1 VFHLYYLLTIE
12 FPELP
17 RYAYFGVKGCRRD
30 PASAAPMST
39 VMPTSELST
48 STLDMSPL
56 APSLSSQLSKPQRV
70 LACVRC
76 QQRKIK
82 CDRRFPCANCN
93 TSHAQCVPATLT
105 PSGRRR
111 RRFPEREL
119 LERLRKYEDLLRQNN
134 IKFEPLHKD
143 LAGEK
148 ESPSMQGGDESDDWS
163 SPSTTVKSE
172 RVYEAKYA
180 ISKKPSQED

>member
-1 VFHLYYLLTIE
+1 
-12 FPELP
+12 
-17 RYAYFGVKGCRRD
+17 
-30 PASAAPMST
+30 MST
-39 VMPTSELST
+39 VLPTSEPST
-48 STLDMSPL
+48 STPDMSPS
-56 APSLSSQLSKPQRV
+56 APSPSSQPSKPQRV

-93 TSHAQCVPATLT
+93 TSRAQCVPATVA
-105 PSGRRR
+105 PRGRRR

-119 LERLRKYEDLLRQNN
+119 LDRLRKYEDLLRQNN

-143 LAGEK
+143 PAGEK
-148 ESPSMQGGDESDDWS
+148 ESTNTQGGDGSDDEQPEHVGADWS

-172 RVYEAKYA
+172 RVYEAKYDFLRSHVKMTNFLRDFWDA
-180 ISKKPSQED
+180 LNLGVRLRRLRFKLY